1 MLIFGGC
8 SKCQGD
14 VYVERN
20 IDGVD
25 LVCLQCGSRRLV
37 ATSKLRRNKPVSAGG
52 WQRQRAA
59 R

>member
-1 MLIFGGC
+1 MVFRGC

-20 IDGVD
+20 IDGAD
-25 LVCLQCGSRRLV
+25 LVCLQCGSRRMIAASQV
-37 ATSKLRRNKPVSAGG
+37 PANEPVSDEG
-52 WQRQRAA
+52 WNRRRAA

>member
-1 MLIFGGC
+1 MMVFRGC

-20 IDGVD
+20 IDGAD

-37 ATSKLRRNKPVSAGG
+37 ATSELPRHEPVSDEG
-52 WQRQRAA
+52 WNRQRAA